1 MWEVIT
7 SELHLSQIESFTP
20 FLHSFAHTLHLD
32 ARNCIDPGKSAFQP
46 QRLTWIKELKKP
58 DYITFISN

>member
-20 FLHSFAHTLHLD
+20 FLHSFAHTHYT
-32 ARNCIDPGKSAFQP
+32 SMQETV
-46 QRLTWIKELKKP
+46 LTLENPL
-58 DYITFISN
+58 SSHRG